1 MNEHSK
7 MFGKIKA
14 WYEEGVW
21 SRKRVLDAVLKGK
34 ITGEEAREIL
44 GEE

>member
-7 MFGKIKA
+7 MYEQIKA
-14 WYEEGVW
+14 WYETGVW
-21 SRKRVLDAVLKGK
+21 SRKRVLDAVAKGK
-34 ITGEEAREIL
+34 ITEREAKEIL

>member
-7 MFGKIKA
+7 MYEQIKT
-14 WYEEGVW
+14 WYEAGNW
-21 SRKRVLDAVLKGK
+21 SRKRVLDAVIKGK
-34 ITGEEAREIL
+34 ITAEEAREIL

>member
-7 MFGKIKA
+7 MFEKIKA
-14 WYEEGVW
+14 FYEEGVW
-21 SRKRVLDAVLKGK
+21 SRKRVMDAVAKGK
-34 ITGEEAREIL
+34 ITAAEAREIL